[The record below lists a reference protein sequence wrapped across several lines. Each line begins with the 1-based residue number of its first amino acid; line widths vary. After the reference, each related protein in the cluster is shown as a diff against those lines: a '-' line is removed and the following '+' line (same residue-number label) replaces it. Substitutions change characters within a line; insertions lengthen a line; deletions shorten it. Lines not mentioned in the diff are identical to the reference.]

1 MKQKFYS
8 FIEFYR
14 FSKTAKNMYKKK
26 EIMYLTIIA
35 ILFIIGILIINK
47 DGKHSSSEVISKN
60 KIIINI
66 DGEIARKT
74 TIEYQEKTTYGTVFI
89 NVKNLLNE
97 YSDLS
102 KFNFYE
108 SIDKSMVINIPTL
121 DINNNYN
128 SSSFININTA
138 TKKELMTLPQIGE
151 KRSEAIINYIKKNG
165 KIKTWTEFFR
175 IVSIKDDY
183 KEVIKRQAIL

>member
-1 MKQKFYS
+1 
-8 FIEFYR
+8 
-14 FSKTAKNMYKKK
+14 MYKKK

-97 YSDLS
+97 Y
-102 KFNFYE
+102 K
-108 SIDKSMVINIPTL
+108 DK
-121 DINNNYN
+121 
-128 SSSFININTA
+128 
-138 TKKELMTLPQIGE
+138 
-151 KRSEAIINYIKKNG
+151 
-165 KIKTWTEFFR
+165 
-175 IVSIKDDY
+175 
-183 KEVIKRQAIL
+183 ILCIQGNCDA

>member
-1 MKQKFYS
+1 
-8 FIEFYR
+8 
-14 FSKTAKNMYKKK
+14 MYKKK

-35 ILFIIGILIINK
+35 ILFIIGILIIKK

>member
-1 MKQKFYS
+1 
-8 FIEFYR
+8 
-14 FSKTAKNMYKKK
+14 MYKKK
-26 EIMYLTIIA
+26 EIMYLMIIA

-47 DGKHSSSEVISKN
+47 DEKHSSSEVISKN

-138 TKKELMTLPQIGE
+138 TPIDKIG
-151 KRSEAIINYIKKNG
+151 SIIEISVNLIT
-165 KIKTWTEFFR
+165 IAPIR
-175 IVSIKDDY
+175 ITNQPRTSSSI
-183 KEVIKRQAIL
+183 

>member
-1 MKQKFYS
+1 
-8 FIEFYR
+8 
-14 FSKTAKNMYKKK
+14 MYKKK

-138 TKKELMTLPQIGE
+138 TPIDNIG
-151 KRSEAIINYIKKNG
+151 SIIEISVNLIT
-165 KIKTWTEFFR
+165 IAPIR
-175 IVSIKDDY
+175 ITNQPRTSSSIW
-183 KEVIKRQAIL
+183 RFTAF

>member
-1 MKQKFYS
+1 
-8 FIEFYR
+8 
-14 FSKTAKNMYKKK
+14 
-26 EIMYLTIIA
+26 MYLTIIA

-108 SIDKSMVINIPTL
+108 SIDTAMLMNEEQVINRLEQL
-121 DINNNYN
+121 DW
-128 SSSFININTA
+128 
-138 TKKELMTLPQIGE
+138 ELP
-151 KRSEAIINYIKKNG
+151 
-165 KIKTWTEFFR
+165 
-175 IVSIKDDY
+175 
-183 KEVIKRQAIL
+183 